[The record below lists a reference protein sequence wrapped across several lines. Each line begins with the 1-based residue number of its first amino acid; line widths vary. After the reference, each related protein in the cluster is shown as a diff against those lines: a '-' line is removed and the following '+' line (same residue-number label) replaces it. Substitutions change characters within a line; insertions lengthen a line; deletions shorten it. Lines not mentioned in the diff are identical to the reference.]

1 MAPTEMQPCSLMN
14 QSKMQG
20 TTVGT
25 LAAILQVPGATQWI
39 QKYHRMSV
47 MCVIVTNQV

>member
-1 MAPTEMQPCSLMN
+1 MSPTEMRPCSLTN
-14 QSKMQG
+14 QLKMQE

-39 QKYHRMSV
+39 RKYHRMFV

>member
-1 MAPTEMQPCSLMN
+1 MEPTEMRPCSLMV
-14 QSKMQG
+14 QLKMQE